1 MIATC
6 TRQID
11 LEEARKEASAI
22 ISNLEAR
29 PVSKDDICKFD
40 KDVEIQFWKNVKNDE
55 DQIERKIMF
64 GFVVD
69 YVPGYSMYAVLP
81 RESKT
86 LVMVDSANVIKAC

>member
-11 LEEARKEASAI
+11 LEAARKEAAAI
-22 ISNLEAR
+22 IANLEAR
-29 PVSKDDICKFD
+29 PVSKDETCKFD
-40 KDVEIQFWKNVKNDE
+40 KDVEIQFWKNSKNE
-55 DQIERKIMF
+55 DGQVERKIMF

-86 LVMVDSANVIKAC
+86 LVMVDSANIIKAC